1 MVARA
6 PLWRPIPGFAPY
18 EASELGEIR
27 SSTPRYRIRPVELWL
42 AELVGERIE
51 RRTELIKPWIETR
64 NRRDSA
70 RVALRVNGVKHNEFV
85 HRLVALAWH
94 GLPPSERHTDVA
106 HKNHNSLDNRASNL
120 EWSTHADNIQ
130 ANYDREIDR
139 ERRFIQ
145 EESLAEV
152 LAPQQELSDCPF

>member
-1 MVARA
+1 MH
-6 PLWRPIPGFAPY
+6 WRPIPGFPGY
-18 EASELGEIR
+18 EACDDG
-27 SSTPRYRIRPVELWL
+27 RIRPVQPRYRVRPVERFL
-42 AELVGERIE
+42 AELVGEQLE
-51 RRTELIKPWIETR
+51 RRGEVLAPWIETR
-64 NRRDSA
+64 NRRDAA
-70 RVALRVNGVKHNEFV
+70 RVSLRVGGVKHNEFV

-94 GLPPSERHTDVA
+94 GLPPSEQHTDVA

-145 EESLAEV
+145 EEALAEV
-152 LAPQQELSDCPF
+152 LAPHGECSDVPF